1 MAGKKQEFKQVP
13 KHVKI
18 EKDKSV
24 ALGSVKAEVQ
34 PDIVEK
40 LKTEIKVASEA
51 LKSEEEIITVIGSNK
66 AEDLQK
72 SGYRNISATKI
83 GTDDRGMTI
92 KEYKFIK
99 E

>member
-1 MAGKKQEFKQVP
+1 MAGKKSKQIP
-13 KHVKI
+13 KPVKI
-18 EKDKSV
+18 EQDKS
-24 ALGSVKAEVQ
+24 ATLGSVKVQ

-40 LKTEIKVASEA
+40 LKAEIAK
-51 LKSEEEIITVIGSNK
+51 KSEIITVIGCSK

>member
-1 MAGKKQEFKQVP
+1 MAGKKSKQTP
-13 KHVKI
+13 KPVKI
-18 EKDKSV
+18 KQDA
-24 ALGSVKAEVQ
+24 ALGSVKAQ

-40 LKTEIKVASEA
+40 P
-51 LKSEEEIITVIGSNK
+51 EIITVIGCSK

>member
-1 MAGKKQEFKQVP
+1 MAGKKSKQIP
-13 KHVKI
+13 KPVKI
-18 EKDKSV
+18 EQDKG
-24 ALGSVKAEVQ
+24 ATLGSVKVQ

-40 LKTEIKVASEA
+40 LKAEIAK
-51 LKSEEEIITVIGSNK
+51 KSEIITVIGCSK

-72 SGYRNISATKI
+72 SGYRNISATKV

>member
-1 MAGKKQEFKQVP
+1 MAGKKSKQTP
-13 KHVKI
+13 KPVKI
-18 EKDKSV
+18 KQDKSA
-24 ALGSVKAEVQ
+24 ALGSVKAQ

-40 LKTEIKVASEA
+40 P
-51 LKSEEEIITVIGSNK
+51 EIITVIGCSK

>member
-1 MAGKKQEFKQVP
+1 MAGKKQESKQIP
-13 KHVKI
+13 KPVKI

-24 ALGSVKAEVQ
+24 ALGSVKTEVQ

-40 LKTEIKVASEA
+40 LKAEIAK
-51 LKSEEEIITVIGSNK
+51 KSEIITVVGCSK

-83 GTDDRGMTI
+83 GVDDGGMTI

>member
-1 MAGKKQEFKQVP
+1 MAGKKSKQTP
-13 KHVKI
+13 KPAESKI
-18 EKDKSV
+18 EKPKQDKSA
-24 ALGSVKAEVQ
+24 ALGSVKAQ

-40 LKTEIKVASEA
+40 P
-51 LKSEEEIITVIGSNK
+51 EIITVIGCSK